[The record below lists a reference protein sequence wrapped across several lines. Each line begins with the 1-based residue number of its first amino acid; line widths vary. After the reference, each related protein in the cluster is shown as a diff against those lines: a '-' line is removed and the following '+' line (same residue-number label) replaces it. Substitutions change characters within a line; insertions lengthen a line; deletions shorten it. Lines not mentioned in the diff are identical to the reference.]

1 MSEDTRL
8 KADILEASTAIPG
21 AEVKAHYISTKSIQ
35 QLAARH
41 SISARQ
47 ISILALE
54 QGIIPLRYE
63 RNIGSI
69 GLEGQIKLLEAKV
82 LVAGLGGL
90 GGRVAELL
98 ARAGI
103 GNLILVDPDVFD
115 ETNLN
120 RQAFVGESSLGQK
133 KAPLVAKALERI
145 NSQVDITAEI
155 LELDEKNL
163 SKMLRG
169 VNVAIDGL
177 DNIED
182 RLILQDACR
191 SSAVVMVHG
200 AIGGTSLEVT
210 TIFPTDKGIGDFLQP
225 LGKPKRKDGKSR
237 GIEVELGNL
246 STTASLAAAIQAQE
260 AIKVITGHGS
270 PLRYVML
277 YADLWDWSVE
287 FIDLT

>member
-1 MSEDTRL
+1 MSEDARL
-8 KADILEASTAIPG
+8 KADILKASHTEGEIQ
-21 AEVKAHYISTKSIQ
+21 YISTESIGR
-35 QLAARH
+35 LAARH

-47 ISILALE
+47 ISILALK
-54 QGIIPLRYE
+54 QGITPLRYE
-63 RNIGSI
+63 RNMGSI

-90 GGRVAELL
+90 GGRAAELL

-103 GNLILVDPDVFD
+103 GSLVLADPDVFD

-120 RQAFVGESSLGQK
+120 RQAFADESSLGEK
-133 KAPLVAKALERI
+133 KAPLTAKALEKI

-155 LELDEKNL
+155 LELNERNL
-163 SKMLRG
+163 SEMLRG
-169 VNVAIDGL
+169 VDVAIDGL

-182 RLILQDACR
+182 RLILQNACR
-191 SSAVVMVHG
+191 SSDVIMVHG
-200 AIGGTSLEVT
+200 AIGGTSLEVA
-210 TIFPTDKGIGDFLQP
+210 TIFPADKGIEDFLKP
-225 LGKPKRKDGKSR
+225 LEKSSEKDGKSQ

-246 STTASLAAAIQAQE
+246 STTASLAAAIQSQE

-270 PLRYVML
+270 PLRNVML